1 MGEWGGAEFEGWN
14 VRKNGEIMTGLLQP
28 KDMSGSGTKSKQIY
42 AAEHQYWSVCFYL
55 PLWDKQKE
63 REDAKLWT
71 VKQFNITATS
81 KHMICVYQNIGL

>member
-42 AAEHQYWSVCFYL
+42 AAEHQYWSVCSYL
-55 PLWDKQKE
+55 LLWDKQKKG
-63 REDAKLWT
+63 RKLN
-71 VKQFNITATS
+71 FE
-81 KHMICVYQNIGL
+81 L